1 MSQHTPVI
9 AFVSPKGG
17 VGKTTATLTLAS
29 ELIHQTNQK
38 VTIIDADPNYPFK
51 RWNGLGRKPDLIDII
66 CDENEE
72 TILDNIERAKKT
84 SGAVLIDLEGTKNMR
99 VTYAVSRADLVVI
112 PVQGSI
118 LDANEAA
125 EAIKLVKRT
134 ETGFGRKIDYGILFT
149 RMPAAILSRNF
160 VDISNQ
166 FSQAKISVLG
176 AQLVEREAYKTMFTT
191 GRALH
196 DLTTGLVSGLEK
208 AKQDSY
214 HLTETVLKR
223 LKENYKQQSQ
233 AAA

>member
-1 MSQHTPVI
+1 MSTHTPVI

-17 VGKTTATLTLAS
+17 VGKTTAALTLAS
-29 ELIHQTNQK
+29 ELIHQTNKQ

-51 RWNGLGRKPDLIDII
+51 RWQALGRKPDLINIV
-66 CDENEE
+66 CDDSEE
-72 TILDNIERAKKT
+72 TILDNIEAARKT
-84 SGAVLIDLEGTKNMR
+84 SAAVLIDLEGTKNMR

-134 ETGFGRKIDYGILFT
+134 EKGFGRQIQYAILFT

-160 VDISNQ
+160 LDISQQ
-166 FSQAKISVLG
+166 FSSAKVSVLA

-191 GRALH
+191 GKALH
-196 DLTTGLVSGLEK
+196 DLTPSQVSGLTK
-208 AKQDSY
+208 AHEDSY
-214 HLTETVLKR
+214 NFANKVLEL
-223 LKENYKQQSQ
+223 LKNSYKQQSI
-233 AAA
+233 AA

>member
-1 MSQHTPVI
+1 MSKFTPVI

-17 VGKTTATLTLAS
+17 VGKTTAALTLAS
-29 ELIHQTNQK
+29 ELVHQTKQQ

-51 RWNGLGRKPDLIDII
+51 RWTALGRKPDNVNII
-66 CDENEE
+66 CDDNEE
-72 TILDNIERAKKT
+72 TILDNIEAAKKE
-84 SGAVLIDLEGTKNMR
+84 SRAVIVDLEGTKNMR

-134 ETGFGRKIDYGILFT
+134 EKGFNRSIDYAILFT
-149 RMPAAILSRNF
+149 RMPAALVSRNF
-160 VDISNQ
+160 LDISNQ
-166 FSQAKISVLG
+166 FSSAKVSLLG

-196 DLTTGLVSGLEK
+196 DLQESQVSGLAK

-214 HLTETVLKR
+214 LLTEKVVER
-223 LKENYKQQSQ
+223 LKNGFKQQQ
-233 AAA
+233 TIAA

>member
-1 MSQHTPVI
+1 MSKFTPVI

-17 VGKTTATLTLAS
+17 VGKTTAALTLAS
-29 ELIHQTNQK
+29 ELVHQSGQQ

-51 RWNGLGRKPDLIDII
+51 RWKGLGRKPDLINIV
-66 CDENEE
+66 CDDNEE
-72 TILDNIERAKKT
+72 TILDNIEAAKKT
-84 SGAVLIDLEGTKNMR
+84 SRAVIVDLEGTKNMR

-134 ETGFGRKIDYGILFT
+134 EKGFNRSIDYGILFT
-149 RMPAAILSRNF
+149 RMPAALISRNF
-160 VDISNQ
+160 LDISRQ
-166 FSQAKISVLG
+166 FSEAKVSVLG

-196 DLTTGLVSGLEK
+196 DLQGTQVSGLDK
-208 AKQDSY
+208 AKRDSY
-214 HLTETVLKR
+214 ELAQK
-223 LKENYKQQSQ
+223 S
-233 AAA
+233 AGAP